1 MNGEM
6 EALWRKVWS
15 DLHDPSV
22 LWQVGTIGA
31 CLLLAWAAERAVVRR
46 APTDPGSRR
55 AKLGLGGLR
64 RVVFPLVAA
73 LLVLIAR
80 PLLHRFANVALLD
93 VAVPLL
99 GSLAAVRVVVYL
111 LRVAF
116 GTSSLIAAFERAI
129 ATTIWGLFALHI
141 LGVLPE
147 VVRTLEG
154 ITLPIGKARVSL
166 WDLGWGVVGIAFTI
180 LAALWLGGL
189 IEARLMRAATLHA
202 NVRVAL
208 ARIAKTLL
216 VFLAVV
222 IALPLAG
229 LDLTLLSVFG
239 GALGVGLGFG
249 LQKIASNYVSGFI
262 VLLDRSI
269 RLGDLITAD
278 NFYGI
283 VKQMTT
289 RYTVVKALD
298 GREAII
304 PNETLITST
313 VLNHSNTEKRV
324 RIPLQVQVGYA
335 SDAEQVLRLCEDV
348 ARAHPRVLQVPA
360 PSAALA
366 GFGESGLTVELG
378 FWVNWTRDP
387 AEGALGI
394 RSDIALALLKAFRER
409 EIEIPFPQ
417 RTVRILHERPGE
429 AAGEGIHRVA
439 YRTGQTGN
447 LS

>member
-6 EALWRKVWS
+6 EALWRKVWG

-22 LWQVGTIGA
+22 LWQIGTIAA
-31 CLLLAWAAERAVVRR
+31 CLLLAWAADRAVARR
-46 APTDPGSRR
+46 TPPAPGSRR
-55 AKLGLGGLR
+55 AEVGLGGLR
-64 RVVFPLVAA
+64 RVVFPLAGLV
-73 LLVLIAR
+73 LVLIAR
-80 PLLHRFANVALLD
+80 PILQRFVNVALLD
-93 VAVPLL
+93 LAVPLL
-99 GSLAAVRVVVYL
+99 GSLAIVRGAVYL

-129 ATTIWGLFALHI
+129 ATTVWSLFALHI
-141 LGVLPE
+141 LGVLPA
-147 VVRTLEG
+147 VVQALEE

-180 LAALWLGGL
+180 LAALWIGGL
-189 IEARLMRAATLHA
+189 IEARLMRAVTLHA

-208 ARIAKTLL
+208 ARISKTLL

-269 RLGDLITAD
+269 RLGDVITAD
-278 NFYGI
+278 NFYGV
-283 VKQMTT
+283 VKEMTT

-313 VLNHSNTEKRV
+313 VLNHSYTDKRV
-324 RIPLQVQVGYA
+324 RVPVQVQVAYG
-335 SDAEQVLRLCEDV
+335 SDVEQVLRLCEDI
-348 ARAHPRVLQVPA
+348 AQAHQRVLRDPP

-366 GFGESGLTVELG
+366 GFGDNGLNLELG
-378 FWVNWTRDP
+378 FWIRDP
-387 AEGALGI
+387 EEGTLGV
-394 RSDIALALLKAFRER
+394 RSDIALALLKTFRER
-409 EIEIPFPQ
+409 GIEIPFPQ
-417 RTVRILHERPGE
+417 RTVRILHEHAGE
-429 AAGEGIHRVA
+429 AAPDGSRRVA
-439 YRTGQTGN
+439 FGTGQTGD
-447 LS
+447 LP

>member
-15 DLHDPSV
+15 DLHDPSA
-22 LWQVGTIGA
+22 LWQIGAIAA
-31 CLLLAWAAERAVVRR
+31 CLLLAWVAERVVVRR
-46 APTDPGSRR
+46 APETPESRT
-55 AKLGLGGLR
+55 AKVGLGGLR
-64 RVVFPLVAA
+64 RVVFPLVAV

-80 PLLHRFANVALLD
+80 PILQRFGNVALLD
-93 VAVPLL
+93 LAVPLL
-99 GSLAAVRVVVYL
+99 GSLAVVRIAVYL

-129 ATTIWGLFALHI
+129 ATTVWGLFALHI
-141 LGVLPE
+141 LGLLPGAIATFE
-147 VVRTLEG
+147 S
-154 ITLPIGKARVSL
+154 ITLPVGKARISL
-166 WDLGWGVVGIAFTI
+166 WDLGWGIVGIAFTI
-180 LAALWLGGL
+180 LAALWLGGV
-189 IEARLMRAATLHA
+189 IEARLMRAVTLHA

-278 NFYGI
+278 NFYGV
-283 VKQMTT
+283 VKEMTT

-324 RIPLQVQVGYA
+324 RIPLQVQVGYT

-348 ARAHPRVLQVPA
+348 ARAHPRVLRDPA
-360 PSAALA
+360 PSAAIA
-366 GFGESGLTVELG
+366 GLGDSGLNLELG
-378 FWVNWTRDP
+378 FWISWTRDP
-387 AEGALGI
+387 AEGTLGV

-409 EIEIPFPQ
+409 GIEIPFPQ
-417 RTVRILHERPGE
+417 RTVRILHQPASE
-429 AAGEGIHRVA
+429 AAGDGMRRVA
-439 YRTGQTGN
+439 FGTGQTGD
-447 LS
+447 LP